1 MNLPPHRFL
10 LSARIR
16 SVTLP
21 FASIFVLVLVAAAAC
36 DSAGGD
42 SSPATPQPPSTPTT
56 TPTPTP
62 PPAPP
67 PPTPPDTPTG
77 LRVVGS
83 GATETWMFLDIEW
96 DAVPDAALY
105 RLDVD
110 WDELCRFFPDRL
122 DDNFSHEG
130 LAQRDVHET
139 DFDLEVVE
147 TKHRA
152 LLANQQQDYCF
163 RVRAEN
169 SSGDHSPWS
178 ATIIGRT
185 VEADANHTP
194 YDFEMRT
201 LDVNSVGQ
209 WLGGFVNQVTWQPV
223 AGAYGYVTQYNARAV
238 SQEPWGRSK
247 SPWGYSPDRVGTWG
261 TTRIKHGCVFEVR
274 ACTLYDKEAALE
286 GMGKRW
292 TRKLDESHRV
302 ISGAPPVGCS
312 EWSEVHEFTIE
323 IPGEDPL
330 LPAFQCR

>member
-1 MNLPPHRFL
+1 MTLPL
-10 LSARIR
+10 LPLLLTSRIR
-16 SVTLP
+16 RVTLA
-21 FASIFVLVLVAAAAC
+21 FASLLLLVLFTVTAC
-36 DSAGGD
+36 DSTGSD
-42 SSPATPQPPSTPTT
+42 SSPVTPQPPSTPTT
-56 TPTPTP
+56 TPTP

-83 GATETWMFLDIEW
+83 GATENWMFLDLEW

-122 DDNFSHEG
+122 EDNFSHEG
-130 LAQRDVHET
+130 LAQRDKHET
-139 DFDLEVVE
+139 EFDLEVVE

-194 YDFEMRT
+194 HGFEMRT
-201 LDVNSVGQ
+201 LDIDSVGMF
-209 WLGGFVNQVTWQPV
+209 LGGFVNRVTWQPV
-223 AGAYGYVTQYNARAV
+223 AGAYGYVTQHNARAV
-238 SQEPWGRSK
+238 SREPWGQTK
-247 SPWGYSPDRVGTWG
+247 SGWNYSPDRVGNWSTNRG
-261 TTRIKHGCVFEVR
+261 KHGCVFEVR

-286 GMGKRW
+286 GMGNRW
-292 TRKLDESHRV
+292 TLRRDESRRS
-302 ISGAPPVGCS
+302 IRGAPPVGCS
-312 EWSEVHEFTIE
+312 EWSEVQEFTIE
-323 IPGEDPL
+323 IPGEGPL
-330 LPAFQCR
+330 PVFSCR

>member
-1 MNLPPHRFL
+1 MTLPL
-10 LSARIR
+10 LPLLLTSRIR
-16 SVTLP
+16 RVTLA
-21 FASIFVLVLVAAAAC
+21 FASLLLLVLFTVAAC
-36 DSAGGD
+36 DSTGGD

-56 TPTPTP
+56 TPPP

-67 PPTPPDTPTG
+67 PTTPPDTPTG
-77 LRVVGS
+77 LRVVSS
-83 GATETWMFLDIEW
+83 GATETWMFLDLEW

-122 DDNFSHEG
+122 DDIFSHEG
-130 LAQRDVHET
+130 LAQRDLHET
-139 DFDLEVVE
+139 EFDLEVVE

-169 SSGDHSPWS
+169 SSGDPSPWS

-194 YDFEMRT
+194 YGFEMRT
-201 LDVNSVGQ
+201 IDVNSVGQ

-223 AGAYGYVTQYNARAV
+223 AGAYGYVTQWAARAV
-238 SQEPWGRSK
+238 SQAPWGRRS
-247 SPWGYSPDRVGTWG
+247 SLGYSPDRVGVWG
-261 TTRIKHGCVFEVR
+261 TNRLKHGCVFEVR
-274 ACTLYDKEAALE
+274 ACTLYDEEAALE
-286 GMGKRW
+286 GMGNRW
-292 TRKLDESHRV
+292 TRKRDESRRV